1 MTIEERIR
9 ISAHRIADEIDPPAL
24 DIDLIR
30 RRVHAGRRRI
40 GIVAA
45 VAATIA
51 VCLLVPRL
59 LGYPSTAPPPVDRPP
74 GQVTPAGAVW
84 ADNDGLHVGDTVL
97 DFPFDLTT
105 WCGSSDPCRAL
116 PSIAPVREGVA
127 FLEDGKV
134 WYQPWT
140 GSPTV
145 IGEGVEEGEGVQ
157 DQDDPNGQP
166 AGDPDGTTVAWFDD
180 AELVMFD
187 TATRT
192 ELARATQQNQPEVQR
207 ENAHGN
213 FILEVTPDGVTWLAG
228 TGETGGNLHH
238 FDRRSEQTTSGSGFD
253 GVDVH
258 AGQAAI
264 QDRAGATEVFAPG
277 GKSILR
283 LEPRQLISPLRFNA
297 DGRYLAGITDRD
309 HHPAVVADTRT
320 GEIFIPPGEDF
331 YPTIGWGYGD
341 TLMQIQEVEGTDD
354 GNEHDRNKLLAC
366 DISDRSCQQL
376 PHHGP
381 IALPNG

>member
-24 DIDLIR
+24 DIDMLR
-30 RRVHAGRRRI
+30 RRVHAGRRRRI

-74 GQVTPAGAVW
+74 GEITPAGAVW
-84 ADNDGLHVGDTVL
+84 ADNDGLHVGETIL
-97 DFPFDLTT
+97 DFPFDLKT
-105 WCGSSDPCRAL
+105 WCWSRDPCRAL

-127 FLEDGKV
+127 FLKDGKV

-145 IGEGVEEGEGVQ
+145 IGEGVQRDGGG
-157 DQDDPNGQP
+157 DGQP
-166 AGDPDGTTVAWFDD
+166 AGDTDGTTVAWFDE

-187 TATRT
+187 TATGT
-192 ELARATQQNQPEVQR
+192 ELVRETQKNQPPPQL

-213 FILEVTPDGVTWLAG
+213 QILEVTPDGVTWLAG
-228 TGETGGNLHH
+228 TSETGGNLHH
-238 FDRRSEQTTSGSGFD
+238 FDRLSKQTTSGSGFD

-264 QDRAGATEVFAPG
+264 WNSEGVTEVFAPG
-277 GKSILR
+277 GKSILK
-283 LEPRQLISPLRFNA
+283 LEPEQLVVPLRFNA
-297 DGRYLAGITDRD
+297 DGRYLAGTGGLEAYT
-309 HHPAVVADTRT
+309 AVVADTRT
-320 GEIFIPPGEDF
+320 GEIIIPSREDF
-331 YPTIGWGYGD
+331 YPIIGWGYGD
-341 TLMQIQEVEGTDD
+341 TLMVIQDVEGTDD

-366 DISDRSCQQL
+366 DISERSCQQL
-376 PHHGP
+376 PFHGP